1 MSKKIFSSF
10 LILII
15 SISISWAFNPEEKL
29 NNEEYE
35 NRARIISKNIRCLV
49 CQNQTID
56 DSNAE
61 LAQDIRKLIRNQ
73 ITEGKTDREV
83 QEFLVSR
90 YGDFIL
96 MNPPMKFET
105 ALLWLAPLILISI
118 GVLIIFFSFR
128 NNSKNLLKK

>member
-1 MSKKIFSSF
+1 MIKKIFSSF

-15 SISISWAFNPEEKL
+15 LISISWAFIPEEKL
-29 NNEEYE
+29 NNEEHE

-96 MNPPMKFET
+96 MNPPMKLET

-118 GVLIIFFSFR
+118 GILIVFFSFR
-128 NNSKNLLKK
+128 NNSKKLLK

>member
-1 MSKKIFSSF
+1 MIKKVFSSI
-10 LILII
+10 LILVIL
-15 SISISWAFNPEEKL
+15 ISISWAFNPEEKL
-29 NNEEYE
+29 NNDEYE
-35 NRARIISKNIRCLV
+35 SRARIISKNIRCLV

-96 MNPPMKFET
+96 MNPPMKLET

-118 GVLIIFFSFR
+118 GILIVFFSFR
-128 NNSKNLLKK
+128 NNSKNLLK

>member
-1 MSKKIFSSF
+1 MIKKIFSSF

-15 SISISWAFNPEEKL
+15 LISISWAFNPEEKL
-29 NNEEYE
+29 NNDEYE
-35 NRARIISKNIRCLV
+35 SRARIISKNIRCLV

-96 MNPPMKFET
+96 MNPPMKLET

-118 GVLIIFFSFR
+118 GILIVFFSFR
-128 NNSKNLLKK
+128 NNSKKLLK

>member
-1 MSKKIFSSF
+1 MIKKVFSSI
-10 LILII
+10 LILVIL
-15 SISISWAFNPEEKL
+15 ISISWAFNPEEKL
-29 NNEEYE
+29 NNDEYE
-35 NRARIISKNIRCLV
+35 SRARIISKNIRCLV

-73 ITEGKTDREV
+73 ITEGKTDIEV

-118 GVLIIFFSFR
+118 GILIVFFSFR
-128 NNSKNLLKK
+128 NNSKNLLK

>member
-1 MSKKIFSSF
+1 MIKKIFSSI
-10 LILII
+10 LILVIL
-15 SISISWAFNPEEKL
+15 ISISWAFNPEEKL
-29 NNEEYE
+29 NNDEYE
-35 NRARIISKNIRCLV
+35 SRARIISKNIRCLV

-96 MNPPMKFET
+96 MNPPMKLET
-105 ALLWLAPLILISI
+105 ALLWLAPLILISMGI
-118 GVLIIFFSFR
+118 LIVFFSFR
-128 NNSKNLLKK
+128 NNSKNLLK

>member
-1 MSKKIFSSF
+1 MIKKIFSSF

-15 SISISWAFNPEEKL
+15 LISISWAFNPEEKL
-29 NNEEYE
+29 NNDEYE
-35 NRARIISKNIRCLV
+35 SRARIISKNIRCLV

-73 ITEGKTDREV
+73 ILEGKTDREV

-96 MNPPMKFET
+96 MNPPMKLET
-105 ALLWLAPLILISI
+105 ALLWLAPLILISMGI
-118 GVLIIFFSFR
+118 LIVFFSFR
-128 NNSKNLLKK
+128 NNSKNLLK

>member
-1 MSKKIFSSF
+1 MIKKVFSSI
-10 LILII
+10 LILVIL
-15 SISISWAFNPEEKL
+15 ISISWAFNPEEKL
-29 NNEEYE
+29 NNDEYE
-35 NRARIISKNIRCLV
+35 SRARIISKNIRCLV

-96 MNPPMKFET
+96 MNPPMKLET

-118 GVLIIFFSFR
+118 GILIVFFSFR
-128 NNSKNLLKK
+128 NNSKKLLK

>member
-1 MSKKIFSSF
+1 MIKKVFSSI

-15 SISISWAFNPEEKL
+15 LISISWAFNPEEKL
-29 NNEEYE
+29 NNDEYE
-35 NRARIISKNIRCLV
+35 SRARIISKNIRCLV

-56 DSNAE
+56 DSNSE

-73 ITEGKTDREV
+73 ILEGKTDREV

-96 MNPPMKFET
+96 MNPPMKLET

-118 GVLIIFFSFR
+118 GILIVFFSFR
-128 NNSKNLLKK
+128 NNSKNLLK

>member
-1 MSKKIFSSF
+1 MIKKIFSSF

-15 SISISWAFNPEEKL
+15 LISISWAFIPEEKL
-29 NNEEYE
+29 NNEEHE

-83 QEFLVSR
+83 QDFLVSR

-96 MNPPMKFET
+96 MNPPMKLET

-118 GVLIIFFSFR
+118 GILIIFFSFR